1 MKKPIHKFFWVDLVE
16 EQHQWSLDQL
26 AFVYQTSEEEV
37 QLALLKAN
45 EALSNN
51 PLSTCYVDPEL
62 DPDRCDIQ
70 RDITQSC
77 GDVHGRPGEAWAE
90 GREGVALGSDSS

>member
-1 MKKPIHKFFWVDLVE
+1 MKKPIHKFFWIDLVE
-16 EQHQWSLDQL
+16 EQHKWPIDQL
-26 AFVYQTSEEEV
+26 AVFYQTSEEEV
-37 QLALLKAN
+37 TSALIKAN

-62 DPDRCDIQ
+62 DPDRRDIQ

-77 GDVHGRPGEAWAE
+77 GDVLGCPGEARIE
-90 GREGVALGSDSS
+90 SCEGVVAGSDSS

>member
-1 MKKPIHKFFWVDLVE
+1 MKKPIHKFFWIDLVE

-26 AFVYQTSEEEV
+26 AFFYQTSEEEV
-37 QLALLKAN
+37 QLALIKAN

-51 PLSTCYVDPEL
+51 PLSTCYLDPEL
-62 DPDRCDIQ
+62 DPDRCLIQ

-77 GDVHGRPGEAWAE
+77 RDVHGRPVEARAQ
-90 GREGVALGSDSS
+90 GCEGVVVGSDSS

>member
-1 MKKPIHKFFWVDLVE
+1 MKKPIHKFFWIDLVE

-26 AFVYQTSEEEV
+26 AFFYQTSEEEV

-51 PLSTCYVDPEL
+51 PLSTCYLDPEL
-62 DPDRCDIQ
+62 DPDRSDIE

-77 GDVHGRPGEAWAE
+77 ADVLGRPGEARAQSC
-90 GREGVALGSDSS
+90 EGVVVGNDSS